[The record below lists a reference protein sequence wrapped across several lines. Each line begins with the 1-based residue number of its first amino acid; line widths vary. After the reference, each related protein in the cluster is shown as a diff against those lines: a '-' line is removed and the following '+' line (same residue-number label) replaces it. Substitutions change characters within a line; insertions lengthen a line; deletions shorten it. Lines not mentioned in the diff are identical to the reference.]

1 MCRAKIAAGV
11 GQNKRKG
18 AKAKKGR
25 ICAVCGDKG
34 IDKFRIDK
42 FRGQWVCGHHLTGDL
57 VMDKD
62 QIFEEMLANGS
73 FVGSPAALCSGE
85 HRQDPYKNMNGR

>member
-34 IDKFRIDK
+34 IDKFR
-42 FRGQWVCGHHLTGDL
+42 GQWVCGHHLTGDL
-57 VMDKD
+57 VTDRAE
-62 QIFEEMLANGS
+62 IFEEHLANGS
-73 FVGSPAALCSGE
+73 FVGSPGSSCADENTVNPWEAC
-85 HRQDPYKNMNGR
+85 HRR